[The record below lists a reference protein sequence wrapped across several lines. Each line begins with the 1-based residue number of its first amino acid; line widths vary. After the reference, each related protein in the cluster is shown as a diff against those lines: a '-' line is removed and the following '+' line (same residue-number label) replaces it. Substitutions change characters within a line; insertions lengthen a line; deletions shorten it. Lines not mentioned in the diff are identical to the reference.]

1 MEEYRVTTKKTGKCS
16 PTKTDMKKRDDV
28 IEVSEDDLEKLSLG
42 NAPLDDAAVA
52 APWDKQADTA
62 AAVAAPWDRQADTAA
77 AVAAPWDRQAD
88 TAAAVAAP
96 WDRQATPIM
105 TQVQN
110 SSNRRSGQ
118 PLGDHNLGNER
129 YIFDRTDLG
138 LFRADKVTGEAFILQ
153 KNGNVPVWVAI
164 KIGQDY

>member
-1 MEEYRVTTKKTGKCS
+1 MTTKKTGKCS

-52 APWDKQADTA
+52 APWDK
-62 AAVAAPWDRQADTAA
+62 
-77 AVAAPWDRQAD
+77 QAD